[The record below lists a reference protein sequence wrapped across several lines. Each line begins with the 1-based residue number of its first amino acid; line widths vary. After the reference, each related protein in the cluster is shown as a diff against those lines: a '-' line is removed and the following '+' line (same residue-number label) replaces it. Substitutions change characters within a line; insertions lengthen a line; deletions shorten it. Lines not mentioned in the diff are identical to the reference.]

1 MYPYKIRGHNW
12 EKTCKHALFLFLN
25 TTPRQPLSHSR
36 CLVQVYWLLSWTGKP
51 NLVNWTRA
59 MTSKSGIHLSF
70 IELYAMC
77 MNDHRWDDPHKFQ
90 IVPPLKGNRYT
101 WWLGEKNTQWEVQY
115 KLNRERRHWCRPPGS
130 FLRSLETRVTEL
142 VYKGWT
148 WVEEAAKRER
158 SRGEVV
164 MQWST

>member
-1 MYPYKIRGHNW
+1 MTVIPCICDCMYPYKIRGHNW

-25 TTPRQPLSHSR
+25 TTPSQPLSHSR
-36 CLVQVYWLLSWTGKP
+36 CLVQIYWLLSWTGKH

-77 MNDHRWDDPHKFQ
+77 MDDHLWDDPHKFQ

-101 WWLGEKNTQWEVQY
+101 WWLGEKKHSERFNTSSTEKGGIDVALQGAFWG
-115 KLNRERRHWCRPPGS
+115 HWKPEWLS
-130 FLRSLETRVTEL
+130 
-142 VYKGWT
+142 
-148 WVEEAAKRER
+148 
-158 SRGEVV
+158 
-164 MQWST
+164 